1 MKKVAILSVLI
12 GTSLLSQAATVN
24 WSAAIDT
31 GFLTSASNNTTF
43 LPIGNFV
50 RIGYFSILDANIL
63 SLHNAGDITGLNGSF
78 QEYANTTIGTGTDN
92 FDGTFTKN
100 SIADTSSGGNNLQN
114 LQMYIWVLKATNN
127 TSLAAALASTT
138 EEAIF
143 YVASGSNPSWKFP
156 SGFSG
161 DTTVDASDI
170 HNGTANGLATGAQIV
185 VGGYR
190 SNVNRPDVAAAF
202 GLPRVEGIQLAA
214 PVPEPTS
221 VFLIAAG
228 AAGLMM
234 RRRRQ
239 S

>member
-1 MKKVAILSVLI
+1 MKKIAILSILI
-12 GTSLLSQAATVN
+12 GTSLMSNAATVN
-24 WSAAIDT
+24 WSASIDT
-31 GFLTSASNNTTF
+31 GFLTAATNNTTF

-63 SLHNAGDITGLNGSF
+63 SLHNAGNISGLNSSF
-78 QEYANTTIGTGTDN
+78 QEYANTTIGTGTD

-100 SIADTSSGGNNLQN
+100 SIADTSLSGNNLQN

-138 EEAIF
+138 EQAIF
-143 YVASGSNPSWKFP
+143 YVASESNPAWAFP
-156 SGFSG
+156 AGFAG
-161 DTTVDASDI
+161 DTTVDVSSI
-170 HNGTANGLATGAQIV
+170 HNLSANGLASGAQIV

-190 SNVNRPDVAAAF
+190 PNVDRPDVATAF